1 MKTLLISF
9 VSLITLAW
17 GYDVFYLNPPLQG
30 ALPWLIQRQGLYLSG
45 LWAIALMSLV
55 MVLSIR
61 PAWLEKP
68 LGGMDKMYRLHKW
81 AGILGISAAGLH
93 WLLDMSS
100 DLLKSWIGKT
110 GRPPKGDL
118 TEFAAMFRS
127 FAKDSGELIIY
138 ALLIMLVLT
147 LWKKFPYKFWRY
159 VHKVMPVFFLL
170 LVFHTVVL
178 APSNYWTQPVGI
190 LLAIL
195 FVPACIASI
204 IALIG
209 LIGKPRQATGTI
221 ESIRVHNKDI
231 TEITCKMD
239 TSWKEH
245 HAGQFAFLTFDRH
258 EGAHPFTISS
268 APGNDRRISFQI
280 KALGDYTR
288 HLSSKINEGQQIKV
302 EGPYGCFDLNHLDAG
317 SHHTMI
323 AGGIGITPFLS
334 WLESCQKSP
343 DTTPSTDLHY
353 CLRNAQKDPFIDRI
367 RQLCEALPSV
377 RLHVHQSEKGDYFNA
392 EKLAQTLAQ
401 KDRTSI
407 WFCGPTS
414 LADNLKS
421 NLKKWWSG
429 KFTFHQ
435 EAFEMR

>member
-9 VSLITLAW
+9 VSLITLVW
-17 GYDVFYLNPPLQG
+17 GYDVFYLHPLQG
-30 ALPWLIQRQGLYLSG
+30 ALPWLIQKQGLYLSG

-81 AGILGISAAGLH
+81 AGILGISAASLH
-93 WLLDMSS
+93 WLIDMSS
-100 DLLKSWIGKT
+100 DLLKSWIGT
-110 GRPPKGDL
+110 SGRPPKGDL
-118 TEFAAMFRS
+118 SEFAIMFRS

-138 ALLIMLVLT
+138 ALLVMLVLT
-147 LWKKFPYKFWRY
+147 LWKKFPYRFWRY
-159 VHKVMPVFFLL
+159 VHKVMPVFFLF
-170 LVFHTVVL
+170 LVFHVIVL
-178 APSNYWTQPVGI
+178 APANYWTQPVGI
-190 LLAIL
+190 LLVAL

-204 IALIG
+204 ISLMG
-209 LIGKPRQATGTI
+209 MIGKPRQSNGII
-221 ESIRVHNKDI
+221 ESIRGHNTDI
-231 TEITCKMD
+231 TEITCKMES
-239 TSWKEH
+239 SWKTH
-245 HAGQFAFLTFDRH
+245 HAGQFAFLTFDQL

-268 APGNDRRISFQI
+268 APDDDRRISFQI

-288 HLSSKINEGQQIKV
+288 QLSRQINVGQKIKA
-302 EGPYGCFDLNHLDAG
+302 EGPYGCFDLSHLDIK

-334 WLESCQKSP
+334 WLEYCQKSSATIP
-343 DTTPSTDLHY
+343 ATDLHY
-353 CLRNAQKDPFIDRI
+353 CLRNADNDPFINRI
-367 RQLCEALPSV
+367 RQFCEALPSV
-377 RLHVHQSEKGDYFNA
+377 SLHVHQSEKGEYFTA
-392 EKLAQTLAQ
+392 EKLAQTLQQ

-407 WFCGPTS
+407 WYCGPTS
-414 LADNLKS
+414 LADSLKS
-421 NLKKWWSG
+421 NLKKWWHG

>member
-30 ALPWLIQRQGLYLSG
+30 TLPWLIQRQGLYLSG

-55 MVLSIR
+55 MVLSVR

-81 AGILGISAAGLH
+81 AGILGITAAAMH

-100 DLLKSWIGKT
+100 DLLKSWIGTT

-118 TEFAAMFRS
+118 TDFAMMFRS
-127 FAKDSGELIIY
+127 FAKDSGELIVY
-138 ALLIMLVLT
+138 ALLAMLVLT

-159 VHKVMPVFFLL
+159 VHKAMPVFYLL
-170 LVFHTVVL
+170 LVFHTIVL
-178 APSNYWTQPVGI
+178 APANYWTQPVGI
-190 LLAIL
+190 LLVIL
-195 FVPACIASI
+195 FVPASIASI
-204 IALIG
+204 ICLAG
-209 LIGKPRQATGTI
+209 QIGKKRQSNGII
-221 ESIRVHNKDI
+221 ESIQSHPGGI
-231 TEITCKMD
+231 TELTCKMD
-239 TSWKEH
+239 ATWPEH

-268 APGNDRRISFQI
+268 APGNDKRISFQI

-288 HLSSKINEGQQIKV
+288 QLSKHIVVGQQIKA
-302 EGPYGCFDLNHLDAG
+302 EGPYGCFDLDKLDANT
-317 SHHTMI
+317 HHTMI

-334 WLESCQKSP
+334 WLENANQYP
-343 DTTPSTDLHY
+343 FNMPSTDLHY
-353 CLRNAQKDPFIDRI
+353 CIRSVDNDPFLKRI
-367 RQLCEALPSV
+367 MSLCETLPKV
-377 RLHVHQSEKGDYFNA
+377 RLHIHQSEKGERFSA
-392 EKLAQTLAQ
+392 EKLAKTLAET
-401 KDRTSI
+401 DRTSI
-407 WFCGPTS
+407 WYCGPTS
-414 LADNLKS
+414 LAKNIKLNLG
-421 NLKKWWSG
+421 KWWHG